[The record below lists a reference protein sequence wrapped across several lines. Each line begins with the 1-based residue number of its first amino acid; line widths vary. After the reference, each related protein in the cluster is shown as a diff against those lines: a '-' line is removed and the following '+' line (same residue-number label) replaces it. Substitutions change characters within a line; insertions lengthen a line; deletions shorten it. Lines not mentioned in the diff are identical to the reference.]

1 MKRWCLWPGA
11 FGPLPGVCATS
22 GVWSDLLADLPASA
36 RRGQPCSGSLC
47 PPRPSGTRPVL
58 AKEALLLLWQKEAW
72 LAGPQEKSG
81 PQGWRDG
88 GRAVEPRLRL
98 GHRPQRPQ
106 EQLPVR
112 PRGPLGS
119 LPRAPRPAPAP
130 GPTAPGGMHP
140 GRCLWRRRSGRGA
153 PGVGGGRGA
162 HRAAPRRSRPP
173 GRPGAA
179 AVRGRGSGAD
189 RRGGVKMDG
198 WMDGLL

>member
-11 FGPLPGVCATS
+11 FGPFPGVCATS

-112 PRGPLGS
+112 PREPLGS

-140 GRCLWRRRSGRGA
+140 GRCLCKAQW
-153 PGVGGGRGA
+153 
-162 HRAAPRRSRPP
+162 P
-173 GRPGAA
+173 GRPRDGGREGRAPGRPPTTPSPRA
-179 AVRGRGSGAD
+179 PRCRRRAGEGERG
-189 RRGGVKMDG
+189 
-198 WMDGLL
+198 